1 MEKYFFNTF
10 GYLQLPIPKTDIT
23 IKFEE
28 DISRSLSIEYI
39 GDKKVYKDQ
48 NQRTHDL
55 RNSNFINDEIYNI
68 FYNNEVLNKLK
79 TIVDDFIILSPI
91 ESFYLYSSQIHRDF
105 CGQIKTI
112 KILFYLDD
120 VSDIDKGPLY
130 VIPGTQFIYDKYSS
144 SIGNNVS
151 WPPGVRN
158 NLGAGYNLYNEYL
171 NQNIPKKYLFSNK
184 DNIIFFNNTLLHGS
198 DGNLI
203 EKTLMRRA
211 IGMTV
216 IMVDKNNKEL
226 MNSIENI
233 FSVFNIKNK
242 QTLAYLYCQKNKET
256 CGDWLNYFYENTNN
270 NSIIE
275 HNLDGNSDKD
285 GCKRSNI
292 MNRFKHYT
300 DHLEN
305 VNDELNT
312 DTIFNCYLNQLTTYD
327 L

>member
-10 GYLQLPIPKTDIT
+10 GYLQLPIKKNDIT

-28 DISRSLSIEYI
+28 DISRALSIEYI
-39 GDKKVYKDQ
+39 GEKKVYNNK
-48 NQRTHDL
+48 NQRNSNL

-120 VSDIDKGPLY
+120 VSDIEKGPLY

-198 DGNLI
+198 DGNKI
-203 EKTLMRRA
+203 EEDLLRRA

-216 IMVDKNNKEL
+216 IIVDRNNKNL
-226 MNSIENI
+226 MNSVDNI
-233 FSVFNIKNK
+233 FSTFNIKNK
-242 QTLAYLYCQKNKET
+242 KNLAYLYCDKNKET
-256 CGDWLNYFYENTNN
+256 CGDWLNHFYENTNN
-270 NSIIE
+270 NIIE
-275 HNLDGNSDKD
+275 NNLDEKSDAD
-285 GCKRSNI
+285 GIKRSNVI
-292 MNRFKHYT
+292 NRFKHYT

-305 VNDELNT
+305 VNNELNS